1 MIECDGMDEVGEDG
15 WWKVD
20 GEKEEKNEIH
30 LLDQLDKIILR
41 SLSQGTFG

>member
-1 MIECDGMDEVGEDG
+1 MIEVGEDG
-15 WWKVD
+15 WWTVD